1 MPIAL
6 KKLPVVLNPGAVSL
20 AEGLRAGIAVAL
32 TMIAGAVLHLPHYGL
47 AALGALMTC
56 YADPGGPIA
65 QRRPAVLAFALLA
78 GIAYGVFGLVRAHGV
93 WVAAP
98 VAGLVIFAACYARI
112 YGQAGMQVGNL
123 LSVVIVLA
131 LDTPAYTI
139 AQAAE
144 RALNFFG
151 GALWA
156 ALLTLVIWQVHPYA
170 PARRAVAEVSVKL
183 ARLVRDLSR
192 LANADESFAAFA
204 AHAAEHRRGVRDS
217 IEAARNV
224 ALQTFRRRG
233 LVSRRATQLTIRLQS
248 LEQIFSG
255 VIALSEILES
265 RPPDQRAAMAK
276 PLRLIGGW
284 LAAIGPDII
293 ADRALDTPRKAL
305 SLQRLREEAAKLPA
319 ESGLRRVLEAIAER
333 LAVVVTASAPAGIA
347 LQDAQDPL
355 PPWRRVIGPIRNN
368 FTLRSLP
375 MRHALRAGC
384 VATPVL
390 LFTLSRP
397 QPFAHWAAITM
408 VLCLQPYFSATWL
421 RTAER
426 IIGTALGGVLAGLI
440 GLVAQTRLE
449 LACAML
455 PLSVF
460 AFAVR
465 GVSYTVFIAAL
476 TPMIVLLIEQLTPG
490 LSETAVALYR
500 VAYTLLGGM
509 LAVLANAFLWP
520 DFESGRVEP
529 VIAGAIKAHA
539 DYAKAVFGA
548 LLDNA
553 PLNDAPRRAA
563 GLASNNLEATL
574 TRALLEPHR
583 PGDTAIARGAVVD
596 AALRRMAG
604 RLTVMLLNRP
614 VIPPAARALWQDWRD
629 WIVQGLTA
637 GPSRPRPP
645 LPDGPPGDALARLA
659 RQVELIA
666 G

>member
-6 KKLPVVLNPGAVSL
+6 KKLPIVLNPGAVSL

-32 TMIAGAVLHLPHYGL
+32 TMIVGAVLHLPHFGL
-47 AALGALMTC
+47 AALGAMLTC
-56 YADPGGPIA
+56 FADPGGPIA
-65 QRRPAVLAFALLA
+65 QRRTAVLAFALCA
-78 GIAYGVFGLVRAHGV
+78 GLAYGVFGLVRAQGV

-112 YGQAGMQVGNL
+112 YGQTGLQVGNL

-131 LDTPAYTI
+131 LDTPAFTI
-139 AQAAE
+139 TQAAE
-144 RALNFFG
+144 RGLIFFT

-156 ALLTLVIWQVHPYA
+156 AVLTLVIWQLHPYA
-170 PARRAVAEVSVKL
+170 PARRAVADVSGKL

-192 LANADESFAAFA
+192 LANEDESFAAFA
-204 AHAAEHRRGVRDS
+204 AHAAEHRHGVRES

-224 ALQTFRRRG
+224 ALQTFKRRG

-265 RPPDQRAAMAK
+265 RPPAQRAAMAK

-293 ADRALDTPRKAL
+293 ADRALDTPRKSL
-305 SLQRLREEAAKLPA
+305 SLQRLREEAEKLPA

-333 LAVVVTASAPAGIA
+333 LAVLVTASAPAGMA

-355 PPWRRVIGPIRNN
+355 PLWRRVIGPIRNN

-390 LFTLSRP
+390 LFTLSRG
-397 QPFAHWAAITM
+397 QSFTHWTAITM

-426 IIGTALGGVLAGLI
+426 IIGTALGGVLAALI

-449 LACAML
+449 LAFAML
-455 PLSVF
+455 PLSIF

-490 LSETAVALYR
+490 MDETTVALYR
-500 VAYTLLGGM
+500 IAYTLLGGL
-509 LAVLANAFLWP
+509 LAVLANALLWP
-520 DFESGRVEP
+520 GFESGRVEP
-529 VIAGAIKAHA
+529 LIAGARAAHA
-539 DYAKAVFGA
+539 DYAAAVFGA

-553 PLNDAPRRAA
+553 PLNEAPRRAA

-574 TRALLEPHR
+574 TRALLEPH
-583 PGDTAIARGAVVD
+583 PAGDTAIARGAVVD

-614 VIPPAARALWQDWRD
+614 VIPPAGRALWQDWRD
-629 WIVQGLTA
+629 WIVTGLTA
-637 GPSRPRPP
+637 GPTRPRPP
-645 LPDGPPGDALARLA
+645 LPDGLPGDALARLA